1 MHLPS
6 LSAGKLLSSRCSWPL
21 EQVSGW
27 VISSL
32 FTEKPHCD
40 IKMLFL
46 LGAQVIFKGNSKC
59 SDHKSALIS
68 YKIKQVGNV
77 CGFFLIKFIIMLMY
91 ILLRTDCRVLI
102 KINHGLV
109 MIVETVELKNS
120 PFCDG
125 DFPFL
130 SFRKVKNNL
139 HRSRSLS
146 RG

>member
-6 LSAGKLLSSRCSWPL
+6 VSAGKLLRSRCSWPL

-27 VISSL
+27 DISSL

-68 YKIKQVGNV
+68 YKLKTSWKCMQV
-77 CGFFLIKFIIMLMY
+77 
-91 ILLRTDCRVLI
+91 
-102 KINHGLV
+102 LV
-109 MIVETVELKNS
+109 NKMHHYAHVY
-120 PFCDG
+120 PA
-125 DFPFL
+125 
-130 SFRKVKNNL
+130 
-139 HRSRSLS
+139 
-146 RG
+146 